1 MMNPIDWL
9 RRQIL
14 PEWTRDE
21 SPDRRHPHKR
31 RFTRGYVRKKEIVKN
46 LWIGSGLLMIL
57 LATPALML
65 AIAMGTTFLS
75 FVILDET
82 A

>member
-1 MMNPIDWL
+1 MNPKNWL

-21 SPDRRHPHKR
+21 SPDQEHPHKR
-31 RFTRGYVRKKEIVKN
+31 RFTNAYLRKKGIVKN
-46 LWIGSGLLMIL
+46 LWICSGLLMIL
-57 LATPALML
+57 LASPALIL
-65 AIAMGTTFLS
+65 ATTLGMTFLS
-75 FVILDET
+75 FMILDET

>member
-1 MMNPIDWL
+1 MNLFDWL
-9 RRQIL
+9 QHQVL

-21 SPDRRHPHKR
+21 SPDHRHPHKR
-31 RFTRGYVRKKEIVKN
+31 RFTPGYRRKKGIVKN
-46 LWIGSGLLMIL
+46 LWIGSGLLMII

-65 AIAMGTTFLS
+65 ALAMGTTFLS

-82 A
+82 P